1 MATEIGV
8 STIPVSEVSFPRTI
22 LELSDLDRLLQF
34 YCEEHANIGEAY
46 ARFSFCKD
54 LDTLRRAAE
63 RLQRLKQYIE

>member
-1 MATEIGV
+1 MDWI
-8 STIPVSEVSFPRTI
+8 
-22 LELSDLDRLLQF
+22 LQF

-63 RLQRLKQYIE
+63 RLRGLKEYIE